1 MKSERYMKQVE
12 MVILANSIKHGEHC
26 VAGKDINTK
35 EWFRPVSDESG
46 SALSREQVMCTNPYG
61 QYLAKPMQ
69 KIRMTLGQHVPKVN
83 QPENFQVDDSN
94 WVQHYKLA
102 ENELESYLDSPSDL
116 WGRNDRVL
124 FNKIQTGNITIHNS
138 LCLVKVDDLKLFMS
152 SDGKRRCSFSYNG
165 IQYELAATDPMFDS
179 LLRTNSILKGIL
191 CVSLGEEYHGY
202 CYKLVA
208 SIY

>member
-1 MKSERYMKQVE
+1 MKQVE

-46 SALSREQVMCTNPYG
+46 GALSLKQVMCTNPYG
-61 QYLAKPMQ
+61 QYPAKPMQ
-69 KIRMTLGQHVPKVN
+69 KIIMTLGQHVPKMN
-83 QPENFQVDDSN
+83 QPENFQVNDSN

-102 ENELESYLDSPSDL
+102 ENELENYLDLPNDL
-116 WGRNDRVL
+116 WGRNDRVS
-124 FNKIQTGNITIHNS
+124 FNKIHTGNIIIQNS
-138 LCLVKVDDLKLFMS
+138 LYLVKVEDLKLFVS
-152 SDGKRRCSFSYNG
+152 NNGKRRCSFSYNG

-179 LLRTNSILKGIL
+179 LLKTNVILKGIL
-191 CVSLGEEYHGY
+191 CVSLGEEYLGY